1 MLKLNRYD
9 NILSVIDYPIHLKPL
24 ILFFGVVLIA
34 SSVSRGASAT
44 TAEEWYSQ
52 AFEQSLNA
60 QYTKAIQSY
69 RQALRLKKD
78 WANAHHGLA
87 VMYFKLKDGVKAAHH
102 LRLAEKLYSQDDK
115 INLAIIQKN
124 LKKTYAMFD
133 LNSKE
138 FEDLETLHPLVQ
150 QVTWTRIG
158 NGFLFGEKGYLFTLL
173 HNLGEEDEVR
183 VRFVNQSVYQAKVVK
198 RYIIYDLA
206 LLKLDLK
213 SPPTGLVFGD
223 SSVLQPQD
231 SIQFIDAKNKVLR
244 GKLEALRAIMN
255 DKNIFELEL
264 HEKSV
269 EGMPLLND
277 GNQAVGIVLSSS
289 EIIKNFQAAGMAP
302 QGEIALKSSYLQ
314 RVFSLYISSLESP
327 KKRGSQ
333 SVKKEIKSG
342 DLVSSLAVIEIQK

>member
-1 MLKLNRYD
+1 MLKLNRYG
-9 NILSVIDYPIHLKPL
+9 NTISVIGYPIHLKPL

-34 SSVSRGASAT
+34 WSISCGANAT
-44 TAEEWYSQ
+44 TAEEFYSQ
-52 AFEQSLNA
+52 AFKQSLNA

-69 RQALRLKKD
+69 KQALRLKKD

-102 LRLAEKLYSQDDK
+102 LRLAEKFYPREDK
-115 INLAIIQKN
+115 INLAITQRN
-124 LKKTYAMFD
+124 LEKTYAMFD

-150 QVTWTRIG
+150 KVTWTHIG

-173 HNLGEEDEVR
+173 HNLGKEDEVR

-213 SPPTGLVFGD
+213 SPPPGLVFGD
-223 SSVLQPQD
+223 SSTLVAQD
-231 SIQFIDAKNKVLR
+231 SVQFVNAKNKLLI

-264 HEKSV
+264 HKKSV

-277 GNQAVGIVLSSS
+277 KNQAIGIVLSSS

-314 RVFSLYISSLESP
+314 RVFSLYINSLEGP

-333 SVKKEIKSG
+333 SVKKEMKSG
-342 DLVSSLAVIEIQK
+342 DPILSLAAIEIQK

>member
-1 MLKLNRYD
+1 MLKLNRYG
-9 NILSVIDYPIHLKPL
+9 NILSVIDCPIHLKPL
-24 ILFFGVVLIA
+24 ILFFVVVLIA
-34 SSVSRGASAT
+34 WSISRGANAT

-102 LRLAEKLYSQDDK
+102 LRLAKKFYSQDDK
-115 INLAIIQKN
+115 INLAITQRN
-124 LKKTYAMFD
+124 LEKTYAMFD

-150 QVTWTRIG
+150 KVTWTRIG

-173 HNLGEEDEVR
+173 HNLGKADEVR
-183 VRFVNQSVYQAKVVK
+183 VRFVNQSVYEAKVVK

-213 SPPTGLVFGD
+213 SPPPGLVFGD
-223 SSVLQPQD
+223 SSTLQAQD
-231 SIQFIDAKNKVLR
+231 SVQFVDAKNRVLT

-264 HEKSV
+264 HKKSV
-269 EGMPLLND
+269 EGMH
-277 GNQAVGIVLSSS
+277 
-289 EIIKNFQAAGMAP
+289 
-302 QGEIALKSSYLQ
+302 Y
-314 RVFSLYISSLESP
+314 
-327 KKRGSQ
+327 
-333 SVKKEIKSG
+333 
-342 DLVSSLAVIEIQK
+342 

>member
-24 ILFFGVVLIA
+24 ILFFVVVLIA
-34 SSVSRGASAT
+34 WSISRGANAT

-69 RQALRLKKD
+69 KQALRLKKD

-115 INLAIIQKN
+115 INLAITQRN
-124 LKKTYAMFD
+124 LEKTYAIFD

-150 QVTWTRIG
+150 KVTWTRIG

-173 HNLGEEDEVR
+173 HNLGKADEVR
-183 VRFVNQSVYQAKVVK
+183 VRFVNQSVYEAKVVK

-213 SPPTGLVFGD
+213 SPPPGLVFGD
-223 SSVLQPQD
+223 SS
-231 SIQFIDAKNKVLR
+231 I
-244 GKLEALRAIMN
+244 LERKI
-255 DKNIFELEL
+255 
-264 HEKSV
+264 
-269 EGMPLLND
+269 
-277 GNQAVGIVLSSS
+277 LSSLS
-289 EIIKNFQAAGMAP
+289 T
-302 QGEIALKSSYLQ
+302 
-314 RVFSLYISSLESP
+314 
-327 KKRGSQ
+327 
-333 SVKKEIKSG
+333 
-342 DLVSSLAVIEIQK
+342 QKINY

>member
-1 MLKLNRYD
+1 
-9 NILSVIDYPIHLKPL
+9 
-24 ILFFGVVLIA
+24 
-34 SSVSRGASAT
+34 
-44 TAEEWYSQ
+44 
-52 AFEQSLNA
+52 
-60 QYTKAIQSY
+60 
-69 RQALRLKKD
+69 
-78 WANAHHGLA
+78 
-87 VMYFKLKDGVKAAHH
+87 MYFKLKDGVKAAHH
-102 LRLAEKLYSQDDK
+102 LRLAEKFYSQDDK
-115 INLAIIQKN
+115 INLAITQRN
-124 LKKTYAMFD
+124 LEKTYAMCD
-133 LNSKE
+133 LNSNE

-150 QVTWTRIG
+150 KVTWTRIG

-173 HNLGEEDEVR
+173 HNLGKADEVR
-183 VRFVNQSVYQAKVVK
+183 VRFVNQSVYEAKVVK

-213 SPPTGLVFGD
+213 SPPPGLVFGD
-223 SSVLQPQD
+223 SSTLQAQD
-231 SIQFIDAKNKVLR
+231 SVQFVDAKNRVLT

-264 HEKSV
+264 HKKSV

-314 RVFSLYISSLESP
+314 RVFSLYISSLEGP

-333 SVKKEIKSG
+333 SVKKEMKSG
-342 DLVSSLAVIEIQK
+342 DLISSLAVIEILK

>member
-1 MLKLNRYD
+1 MLKLNRYE
-9 NILSVIDYPIHLKPL
+9 NTLSAIDYPIHLKPL
-24 ILFFGVVLIA
+24 TLFFGVVLIVW
-34 SSVSRGASAT
+34 SISRGANAT
-44 TAEEWYSQ
+44 TAEEFYSQ

-60 QYTKAIQSY
+60 QYAKAIQSY
-69 RQALRLKKD
+69 KQALRLKKG

-102 LRLAEKLYSQDDK
+102 LRLAEKLYPQDDK
-115 INLAIIQKN
+115 TNLAIIQRN
-124 LKKTYAMFD
+124 LEKTYAMFD

-138 FEDLETLHPLVQ
+138 FEDLETLHPTVQ
-150 QVTWTRIG
+150 KVTWTRIG

-198 RYIIYDLA
+198 RYIVYDLA

-213 SPPTGLVFGD
+213 SPPPGLVFGD
-223 SSVLQPQD
+223 SSILEAQD
-231 SIQFIDAKNKVLR
+231 SVQFVNAKNQLLT
-244 GKLEALRAIMN
+244 GKLEALRAIMS

-264 HEKSV
+264 HKKSV

-277 GNQAVGIVLSSS
+277 ENQAVGIVLSSS

-314 RVFSLYISSLESP
+314 RVFSLYISSLEGP
-327 KKRGSQ
+327 KKRESQ
-333 SVKKEIKSG
+333 SVKKEMESG
-342 DLVSSLAVIEIQK
+342 DLVSSLAAIEIQK

>member
-1 MLKLNRYD
+1 MLKLNRYE
-9 NILSVIDYPIHLKPL
+9 NILSVVNYPIHLKPL

-34 SSVSRGASAT
+34 WSISRGANAT
-44 TAEEWYSQ
+44 TAEEFYSQ

-69 RQALRLKKD
+69 KQALRLKKD

-102 LRLAEKLYSQDDK
+102 LRLAEKFYPREDK
-115 INLAIIQKN
+115 INLAITQRN
-124 LKKTYAMFD
+124 LEKTYAMFD

-150 QVTWTRIG
+150 KVSWTHIG

-173 HNLGEEDEVR
+173 HNLGKEDEVR

-213 SPPTGLVFGD
+213 SPPSGLVFGD
-223 SSVLQPQD
+223 SSTLVVQD
-231 SIQFIDAKNKVLR
+231 SVQFVSAKNKLLI

-264 HEKSV
+264 HKKSV

-277 GNQAVGIVLSSS
+277 KNQAIGIVLSSS

-314 RVFSLYISSLESP
+314 RVFSLYINSLEGP

-333 SVKKEIKSG
+333 SVKKEMKSG
-342 DLVSSLAVIEIQK
+342 DLISSLAAIEIQK